1 MKLKDKVAII
11 TGGAMGNGLGIAKVF
26 LKHGAKISIF
36 DYSNK
41 LEETVKDLRKEGY
54 TRIRLNGEIR
64 SLDEDIVLDKNI
76 KDTIEVII
84 DRIVLNEN
92 ERSRVFEAIETSTHI
107 ADGMVLIHIIDGEEI
122 LWSEK

>member
-41 LEETVKDLRKEGY
+41 LEETVKDLR
-54 TRIRLNGEIR
+54 
-64 SLDEDIVLDKNI
+64 
-76 KDTIEVII
+76 
-84 DRIVLNEN
+84 
-92 ERSRVFEAIETSTHI
+92 
-107 ADGMVLIHIIDGEEI
+107 
-122 LWSEK
+122 